1 MSGLFNLLK
10 KGSVSSL
17 VAAIVNFILGCL
29 KFAAYVFTGNV
40 AMFAEMMHSF
50 GDSANQLFVWVGSAV
65 SKKAPNEKFP
75 FGYGRLVNIVC
86 LFAVIIVA
94 ILAYETILEGIHHI
108 QHPAAAGDHNPTHFL
123 INVGVLLI
131 GVVLETSV
139 LYKAGK
145 EVLEEAHKPTT
156 GLHPLT
162 TSFLNLDK
170 AKPATKLVF
179 MEDTVATGGGV
190 IALIAIVI
198 SRFTG
203 FTMIEGI
210 VSVIIGLAMFYVVFK
225 VFMENAAGAIGRADE
240 EMEVHASKI
249 ILEHPEVSDI
259 KRLVVMKEGEDKH
272 IEALVETLG
281 HQFNLRELTEIK
293 KALIVR
299 LLQEPHV
306 TDVNIEIMED
316 DGSDDWVSGNGSSIN
331 RNDSYTYTSKERE

>member
-1 MSGLFNLLK
+1 MSALINLLK
-10 KGSVSSL
+10 KGSASSL
-17 VAAIVNFILGCL
+17 MAAIVNFVLGSL
-29 KFAAYVFTGNV
+29 KLAAYIFTGNV

-50 GDSANQLFVWVGSAV
+50 GDAANQLFVWVGSAV

-86 LFAVIIVA
+86 LFAVLIVA

-108 QHPAAAGDHNPTHFL
+108 QHPAAAGDHNPTHFM

-131 GVVLETSV
+131 GVLLEGSV

-145 EVLEEAHKPTT
+145 EVLEEVHKPTT
-156 GLHPLT
+156 GIHPFT
-162 TSFLNLDK
+162 TSYANLGK

-179 MEDTVATGGGV
+179 MEDTVATGGGL

-240 EMEVHASKI
+240 DMEVHASKI
-249 ILEHPEVSDI
+249 ILEHEEISDI

-272 IEALVETLG
+272 IEALVETLD
-281 HQFNLRELTEIK
+281 HDLTLRELSIIK
-293 KALIVR
+293 KDLVTR

-316 DGSDDWVSGNGSSIN
+316 DGNDDWVSGNGSSIN
-331 RNDSYTYTSKERE
+331 KVYE

>member
-10 KGSVSSL
+10 QGSMSSL
-17 VAAIVNFILGCL
+17 IAAIVNFILGCL
-29 KFAAYVFTGNV
+29 KFGAYVITGNV

-50 GDSANQLFVWVGSAV
+50 GDAANQFFVFVGSAV
-65 SKKAPNEKFP
+65 SKKKPNERFP

-86 LFAVIIVA
+86 LFAVLIVA

-108 QHPAAAGDHNPTHFL
+108 TNPVHHEQPLNHFL
-123 INVGVLLI
+123 IAAGVLLI
-131 GVVLETSV
+131 GVFLEVGV

-162 TSFLNLDK
+162 TSYLNIAK

-190 IALIAIVI
+190 IALLAIIIA
-198 SRFTG
+198 RYTG
-203 FTMIEGI
+203 FVQIEGI
-210 VSVIIGLAMFYVVFK
+210 VSVIIGLAMFYVVYK

-240 EMEVHASKI
+240 EMEVHASKV

-272 IEALVETLG
+272 VEALVEVVN
-281 HQFNLRELTEIK
+281 HEFNLRQLTEIK
-293 KALIVR
+293 KTITNNLMK
-299 LLQEPHV
+299 QPHV

-316 DGSDDWVSGNGSSIN
+316 DGMDDWVSGNGSSVN
-331 RNDSYTYTSKERE
+331 RNIYE

>member
-1 MSGLFNLLK
+1 MSRLFNLLK
-10 KGSVSSL
+10 KGSMSSL
-17 VAAIVNFILGCL
+17 IAAIVNFILGCL
-29 KFAAYVFTGNV
+29 KFGAYVLTGNV

-50 GDSANQLFVWVGSAV
+50 GDSANQFFVFVGSAV

-86 LFAVIIVA
+86 LFAVLIVA
-94 ILAYETILEGIHHI
+94 ILAYETIKEGLHHI
-108 QHPAAAGDHNPTHFL
+108 LHPAHQEQSMNQFL
-123 INVGVLLI
+123 IAAGVLLI
-131 GVVLETSV
+131 GIVLETTV

-145 EVLEEAHKPTT
+145 EVLEEVHKPTT

-162 TSFLNLDK
+162 TSFANLGK

-179 MEDTVATGGGV
+179 MEDTVATGGGI
-190 IALIAIVI
+190 IALIAIIV
-198 SRFTG
+198 SRYTG

-210 VSVIIGLAMFYVVFK
+210 VSIIIGLAMFYVVYK

-240 EMEVHASKI
+240 DMEVHASKI
-249 ILEHPEVSDI
+249 ILEHPEISDI

-272 IEALVETLG
+272 IEATVETLG
-281 HQFNLRELTEIK
+281 HQFNLRELSIIK
-293 KALIVR
+293 KELITK

-316 DGSDDWVSGNGSSIN
+316 DGTDDWISGNGSSIN
-331 RNDSYTYTSKERE
+331 KVYE

>member
-1 MSGLFNLLK
+1 MSRLFNLLK
-10 KGSVSSL
+10 KGSKSSL
-17 VAAIVNFILGCL
+17 IAAIVNFILGCL
-29 KFAAYVFTGNV
+29 KFGAYVFTGNV

-50 GDSANQLFVWVGSAV
+50 GDAANQLFVWVGSAV
-65 SKKAPNEKFP
+65 SKKEPNEKFP

-131 GVVLETSV
+131 GVVLESTV

-145 EVLEEAHKPTT
+145 EVLEEVHKPTT
-156 GLHPLT
+156 GLHPFT
-162 TSFLNLDK
+162 TSYANLAK

-190 IALIAIVI
+190 IALIAIIV

-240 EMEVHASKI
+240 DMEVYASKI
-249 ILEHPEVSDI
+249 ILEHPEISDI

-272 IEALVETLG
+272 IEATVETLG
-281 HQFNLRELTEIK
+281 HQFNLRELSAIK
-293 KALIVR
+293 KDLVTK
-299 LLQEPHV
+299 LLQQPHV

-316 DGSDDWVSGNGSSIN
+316 DGTDDWISGKGSSVNIVH
-331 RNDSYTYTSKERE
+331 K